1 METTTEI
8 RTDPA
13 MQSATEAWTQPRSL
27 PCSQPCTDAA
37 TKSDTKSRTQ
47 DKKRRL
53 SCPRGYSGLQ
63 IAILSVL
70 RSPHVVLSYWQIARL
85 VQSSF
90 GLDATEGAVRGAIE
104 RLAPYKLLVRE
115 RAARG
120 RLKGNRYAFNYDPC
134 QYILPLSRTMESAT
148 QSATQ
153 SSGYSDHAELSNL
166 EEIDRKSLSVSSEE
180 AETLKAAR
188 LLESLSDNDI
198 AFHWPKL
205 AEHGFGTDQIRQIL
219 ARLAQVNTGPERVM
233 QGLTHA
239 EWELEKGRMRDKS
252 GNQVSSPVRWVF
264 KILAHQGYYPRP
276 EGYRSPEEQA
286 ELDATTEQERCTA
299 AAKARQAAEAEAWI
313 ARLTPEERKAILGP
327 QNGAVRIPETV
338 FLRSHF
344 RTEVWPTLHKME
356 TS

>member
-1 METTTEI
+1 METSTESTTELG
-8 RTDPA
+8 TEAA
-13 MQSATEAWTQPRSL
+13 MQSATEAWTRPWSL

-37 TKSDTKSRTQ
+37 TKSGTQSRTQ
-47 DKKRRL
+47 EGKRRA

-70 RSPHVVLSYWQIARL
+70 RSPHEVLSYWQIALL
-85 VQSSF
+85 VQSSS
-90 GLDATEGAVRGAIE
+90 GLDATESAVRGAIE

-115 RAARG
+115 RAVRG

-134 QYILPLSRTMESAT
+134 QYIMPLSSTMESTT
-148 QSATQ
+148 QST
-153 SSGYSDHAELSNL
+153 GYAAPAAPSIL
-166 EEIDRKSLSVSSEE
+166 EEIDRKTLSISSEE
-180 AETLKAAR
+180 AKVQTVAS

-219 ARLAQVNTGPERVM
+219 ARLVQVNAGPERVM

-286 ELDATTEQERCTA
+286 ELDAATEQKRCAA
-299 AAKARQAAEAEAWI
+299 AAKARQAAESEAWI
-313 ARLTPEERKAILGP
+313 VGLTPEERKAILGQ

-344 RTEVWPTLHKME
+344 LTEVWPTLHKME

>member
-1 METTTEI
+1 MESTTKPG
-8 RTDPA
+8 TDA
-13 MQSATEAWTQPRSL
+13 AVQSATEAWTQPRSL
-27 PCSQPCTDAA
+27 PCSQPCTDTA
-37 TKSDTKSRTQ
+37 TKSGTKSRTQ
-47 DKKRRL
+47 DKRRRL

-90 GLDATEGAVRGAIE
+90 GQDATEGAVRGAIE

-134 QYILPLSRTMESAT
+134 QFIMPLSSTMESVT
-148 QSATQ
+148 QSTMQ
-153 SSGYSDHAELSNL
+153 STGYAAPAASSILV
-166 EEIDRKSLSVSSEE
+166 EIDRNTLSVSSDEE
-180 AETLKAAR
+180 KMQTAAS
-188 LLESLSDNDI
+188 LLESLSDDDI

-205 AEHGFGTDQIRQIL
+205 TEHGFGTDQIRQIL
-219 ARLAQVNTGPERVM
+219 ARLGQVNAGPERVM

-252 GNQVSSPVRWVF
+252 GNQVLSPVRWVF

-286 ELDATTEQERCTA
+286 ELDAATELERCATA
-299 AAKARQAAEAEAWI
+299 AIARQAAEAEAWI
-313 ARLTPEERKAILGP
+313 AKLTPEERKAILGP

-338 FLRSHF
+338 SLRSHF

-356 TS
+356 SS

>member
-1 METTTEI
+1 METTTETH
-8 RTDPA
+8 TDPV

-37 TKSDTKSRTQ
+37 TKSGTKSRTQ
-47 DKKRRL
+47 DKRRRQ

-85 VQSSF
+85 VQSTF

-134 QYILPLSRTMESAT
+134 QYIMPLSCSMESAMHPTT
-148 QSATQ
+148 QSD
-153 SSGYSDHAELSNL
+153 GYSDSAVPSIL
-166 EEIDRKSLSVSSEE
+166 EEIDREHLSISSERG
-180 AETLKAAR
+180 KVPAAAN
-188 LLESLSDNDI
+188 LLESLSDDDI

-205 AEHGFGTDQIRQIL
+205 AGYGFGTDQIRQIL
-219 ARLAQVNTGPERVM
+219 ARLAQVNTGPERVL

-252 GNQVSSPVRWVF
+252 GNQVLSPLRWVF

-276 EGYRSPEEQA
+276 DGYRSPEEQA
-286 ELDATTEQERCTA
+286 ELDATTEQERCAA